1 MEPLARPKPPSG
13 DIPVAVPGDLVL
25 VEQPGLIAWAGAI
38 TVSSAG
44 FEFALTIAADVSRPG
59 IRLPDSFAL
68 QLSERARR
76 TWLEVRF
83 ADGRACAADLN
94 TNTWSGGTED
104 LCLNFLY
111 GEASES
117 AGRDDSR
124 WWVSP
129 LPPQG
134 PVELAIHLNGQEGP
148 VGTGILDGYA
158 LLDAAVTV
166 ERLWPAD

>member
-1 MEPLARPKPPSG
+1 MEAFARRAPLPG

-25 VEQPGLIAWAGAI
+25 VQRTGVLAWAGAI

-44 FEFALTIAADVSRPG
+44 FQFALSITADVTRPG

-68 QLSERARR
+68 HLHERADR

-94 TNTWSGGTED
+94 TNTCSGGTED
-104 LCLNFLY
+104 LCLDFLY

-117 AGRDDSR
+117 VGRDDSR

-129 LPPQG
+129 LPPPG
-134 PVELAIHLNGQEGP
+134 PVELVIHLNGQAGP
-148 VGTGILDGYA
+148 VGTGVFDGHA
-158 LLDAAVTV
+158 LLQAAARV
-166 ERLWPAD
+166 ERAWHEA